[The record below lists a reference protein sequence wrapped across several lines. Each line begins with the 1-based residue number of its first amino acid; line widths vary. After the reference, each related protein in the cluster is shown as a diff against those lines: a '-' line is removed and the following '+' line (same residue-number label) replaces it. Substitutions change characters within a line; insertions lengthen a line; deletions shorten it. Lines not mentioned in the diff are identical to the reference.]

1 MPDLILINT
10 PLNTMIVSSEYGKRV
25 PPKSGAS
32 SNHQGIDLYGNM
44 GEGIDPIYATHSGKI
59 IRAGMS
65 SSLGNFVIIQDDISG
80 MATIYCH
87 MHNKKFGDI
96 YSGSPDHL
104 RVINAGE
111 EIGKIGKTGLPDI
124 GVHLHMEILS
134 EESANRIKN
143 EGAGDSY
150 IPGGPLSSAVFGK
163 ARLNPRPY
171 LATLAD
177 DLARTELINGGNQNP
192 TSQQIA
198 VRSSQIFS
206 SDIDLTGKVSM
217 DVEGDHRDNIFT
229 ANDRDNKL
237 SGASGSDTY
246 SISLSS
252 SGKDQ
257 IIDSD
262 HTGTIILDGTA
273 ISSPQI
279 FAIEGSSNSWRMTH
293 GGVDYHLA
301 RINDN
306 NLRDDN
312 GSNLMIIKEADADDT
327 NSVRINNFDFTNGGF
342 GININ
347 NFAGDISP
355 IIVGDGEYS
364 TGDIVNL
371 PNDRTAIFTIKD
383 NGGYN
388 YNGFMHIYDQNF
400 VRISSIDLGPTVGN
414 SVNNHYGVLPNGK
427 IVNNHNLNGNSN
439 ILLFDQ
445 NGQAITTN
453 PTYVTPGNIPSI
465 TEIANIVQAQAD
477 TPIVGNNNQNIFS
490 IPNID
495 STQSIP
501 ITNYIISGFQPEK
514 DQIDLSIINLEARRL
529 TEVDLLQV
537 KIYQDNN
544 DTMIVVGDTS
554 IKLLNLDSNLITS
567 NNFVNQI
574 DLITEFRI
582 EEIDPNQER
591 IFYYKDIKDCD
602 FIDFNSNIAINPMR
616 ASDLFEVKIKIDGLN
631 REDAKFDE
639 QENFTYNEQDNS
651 YIISGNAT
659 DINDILQ
666 NLRLNITDGNFNDTA
681 FGINIT
687 VSDITNNVT
696 NKNATIEITPNTE
709 NYKIYYGNEGQEIVI
724 ADNAITDHINN
735 NGSIS
740 DFYATNNI
748 SYYVDVSQDNVT
760 GNLEL
765 RTYNISDPI
774 NPISTENIIC
784 SDTQSNELSSITTY
798 SSTITT
804 PTSTSS
810 LTSLTAT
817 SLTSST
823 SSSYT
828 THISKT
834 ATTTIITPT
843 TGTITDTIV
852 SDTGTSI
859 SKTSI
864 TGTAISETETS
875 TSTSK
880 TNYDPLTTLIST
892 SSTGTTT
899 TISPITNTI
908 TITNPTTGT
917 SITTNYDSTS
927 ITEIT
932 TSSSGKLEITSLTG
946 TTTKIDPETQTVT
959 LSNSITGTSTTKK
972 YEEADKLN
980 ITTTN
985 EEISITDTTSFL
997 NATSTRQSTSSSV
1010 TNIVG
1015 INSTSST
1022 NPSNNSPAIDKGNP
1036 DNNIALIAAI
1046 TAGSVATVALIA
1058 LAGKLIHSYYRSNR
1072 NRVDRIHPEFNG
1084 VEDQEQFQNERPRA
1098 EVIGARIVDN
1108 ALNNNGQYL
1117 V

>member
-1 MPDLILINT
+1 MHIYDQNFVRI
-10 PLNTMIVSSEYGKRV
+10 SS
-25 PPKSGAS
+25 
-32 SNHQGIDLYGNM
+32 IDLGPTVGNSVNNHYGVLPN
-44 GEGIDPIYATHSGKI
+44 GKI
-59 IRAGMS
+59 VNSYNTR
-65 SSLGNFVIIQDDISG
+65 N
-80 MATIYCH
+80 
-87 MHNKKFGDI
+87 
-96 YSGSPDHL
+96 
-104 RVINAGE
+104 
-111 EIGKIGKTGLPDI
+111 
-124 GVHLHMEILS
+124 GVQY
-134 EESANRIKN
+134 
-143 EGAGDSY
+143 DSY
-150 IPGGPLSSAVFGK
+150 I
-163 ARLNPRPY
+163 
-171 LATLAD
+171 
-177 DLARTELINGGNQNP
+177 
-192 TSQQIA
+192 QIYNA
-198 VRSSQIFS
+198 
-206 SDIDLTGKVSM
+206 
-217 DVEGDHRDNIFT
+217 
-229 ANDRDNKL
+229 
-237 SGASGSDTY
+237 
-246 SISLSS
+246 
-252 SGKDQ
+252 
-257 IIDSD
+257 
-262 HTGTIILDGTA
+262 
-273 ISSPQI
+273 
-279 FAIEGSSNSWRMTH
+279 
-293 GGVDYHLA
+293 
-301 RINDN
+301 
-306 NLRDDN
+306 N
-312 GSNLMIIKEADADDT
+312 GSADT
-327 NSVRINNFDFTNGGF
+327 PPTLIVGEYSV
-342 GININ
+342 
-347 NFAGDISP
+347 GDIS
-355 IIVGDGEYS
+355 Y
-364 TGDIVNL
+364 L
-371 PNDRTAIFTIKD
+371 PNDQTAIFTIKD

-899 TISPITNTI
+899 TISTITNTI

-997 NATSTRQSTSSSV
+997 NATSTIQSTSSSV